1 MKDYALSSLEIQN
14 LIERALLPD
23 ICLCDCKGDF
33 LTVTL
38 TRVGD
43 PNTSVSLGNISMQS
57 LQSSR
62 SIAYLVGELR
72 YLISLSENP
81 ARQSADR
88 RVGRA

>member
-1 MKDYALSSLEIQN
+1 MKDYALSDLEIQN

-23 ICLCDCKGDF
+23 VCVCNCRGDS

-38 TRVGD
+38 TRQND
-43 PNTSVSLGNISMQS
+43 PGASVSLGNISMQS

-72 YLISLSENP
+72 YLISVGEKASQ
-81 ARQSADR
+81 QSTER
-88 RVGRA
+88 RFGRL